1 MSRLVLVLICAVVSS
16 GAYAQLITLP
26 SHYGSPSGFGNVLY
40 PGVGHA
46 PVTRPAGFPRSAP
59 YPGSGFR
66 GVVRPPAV
74 GHPGHARQVVVPYPV
89 FIGGYGYGY
98 GLGYDP
104 GAPPLYAYPPD
115 PALAGAQP
123 VTPPVVIINQA
134 YKPETVSPVI
144 HDYETNSDTQSS
156 ASGPQTYIAP
166 AHPFPDPNE
175 QKQGR
180 AATAPDEK
188 PTLYLLAFKDH
199 TILPALAYWVEGD
212 TLNYVTESGVLNR
225 ASLALIDK
233 DFSKELN
240 KQRSVEFN
248 LP

>member
-1 MSRLVLVLICAVVSS
+1 MFRLAVVICAVVSS

-46 PVTRPAGFPRSAP
+46 PVTRPAGFPRYLA
-59 YPGSGFR
+59 YAGNGFR
-66 GVVRPPAV
+66 GAVRPPVV
-74 GHPGHARQVVVPYPV
+74 GHPGHARQVIVPYPV

-104 GAPPLYAYPPD
+104 GAPAPYGYPPD
-115 PALAGAQP
+115 QAMAGAQQP

-134 YKPETVSPVI
+134 YKPEAVSPVM
-144 HDYETNSDTQSS
+144 HDYETNSDRQST

-166 AHPFPDPNE
+166 VHPFPDPNE
-175 QKQGR
+175 QKQAR
-180 AATAPDEK
+180 PAAVQDDK

-199 TILPALAYWVEGD
+199 TILAALAYWVEGD
-212 TLNYVTESGVLNR
+212 TLNYVTESGVPNR
-225 ASLALIDK
+225 VSLALIDK